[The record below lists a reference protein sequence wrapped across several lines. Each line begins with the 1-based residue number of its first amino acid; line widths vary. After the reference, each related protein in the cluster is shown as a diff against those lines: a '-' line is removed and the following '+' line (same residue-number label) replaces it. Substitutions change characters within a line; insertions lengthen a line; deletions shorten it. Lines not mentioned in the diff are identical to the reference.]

1 MAKWQ
6 EIHMPQSAFR
16 TAVFDS
22 VRAPLRPLSPGQTL
36 EDDELIVGISDA
48 MRYVMFRIEQVAPT
62 DATVLLY
69 GETGTGKELLARA
82 IHRRSARAQHPFVV
96 VNCAA

>member
-1 MAKWQ
+1 
-6 EIHMPQSAFR
+6 MPYSAFR
-16 TAVFDS
+16 TAVIDP
-22 VRAPLRPLSPGQTL
+22 VRPPLRAVPIGQTL

-96 VNCAA
+96 VNCAAMPATLI